1 MYRSLVTIEQER
13 ARDGGSSGVDA
24 TKKKGKGGKK
34 SAPRSIIQDTF
45 QGEVEVRTVASD
57 TATV

>member
-1 MYRSLVTIEQER
+1 MTIEQER
-13 ARDGGSSGVDA
+13 ARDGSSSSVVA
-24 TKKKGKGGKK
+24 TKKKGKGKK

-57 TATV
+57 AATV

>member
-1 MYRSLVTIEQER
+1 MTIEQER
-13 ARDGGSSGVDA
+13 TRDGSSSSSSIDA
-24 TKKKGKGGKK
+24 TKKKGKGKK

-57 TATV
+57 AATV